1 MPVEFFEWKNT
12 NNLPPQEAFEDV
24 ECVINLAGENLMS
37 ARWTN
42 VQKEKIYNSR
52 VTSTRKLIEGLNKY
66 ANLPLEVFIS
76 VSGFN
81 VYQESDSKITEKSK
95 TGSDFLAKVCNDW
108 EAEVKNFHGSKRSII
123 LRTPMVLSHDCEFVK
138 KIVPTSRLRTCDLHG
153 QRKTKDALDP
163 HRRSCIA
170 Y

>member
-1 MPVEFFEWKNT
+1 MIVKEVKSLKVLITGATRNDRQKPLSSLAKNSHKLNILTRNVEKARKALPMPVEFFEWKNT

-24 ECVINLAGENLMS
+24 GVINLAGENLMS

-81 VYQESDSKITEKSK
+81 VYQERR
-95 TGSDFLAKVCNDW
+95 
-108 EAEVKNFHGSKRSII
+108 VKNHR
-123 LRTPMVLSHDCEFVK
+123 
-138 KIVPTSRLRTCDLHG
+138 KI
-153 QRKTKDALDP
+153 QNW
-163 HRRSCIA
+163 I
-170 Y
+170 